1 MIEVYILF
9 LITFLLGYYLGTK
22 RSVTDDL
29 STGYTQI
36 KKGIKKLT
44 DEEVKVGAIRRP
56 DIQKIQHNQI
66 PDKQK
71 EGIRAM
77 EETLKDIPELNV

>member
-56 DIQKIQHNQI
+56 DIQKIQHSQI
-66 PDKQK
+66 PDKEK
-71 EGIRAM
+71 EGIKAM
-77 EETLKDIPELNV
+77 EETLRDIPELNI